1 MSVFEIGMLACFGFS
16 WPFSIAKSLR
26 TKKVEGKSP
35 AFMVIVMVGYLCGIT
50 RKFLYNLDWVV
61 GLYALD
67 LVLVLADFILYMRYR
82 PRKEAAA

>member
-50 RKFLYNLDWVV
+50 HKFLYNLDWVV

>member
-35 AFMVIVMVGYLCGIT
+35 AFMVIVMAGYLCGIAH
-50 RKFLYNLDWVV
+50 KLLYSFDWVV
-61 GLYALD
+61 WLYALD
-67 LVLVLADFILYMRYR
+67 LALVLLDFVLYLLYR
-82 PRKEAAA
+82 PRKGGVK